1 MSSLSEFYPI
11 TCGLGSMGYKDVL
24 SYIAGRGLVVVS
36 KNKDFP
42 GNLEEL
48 SLSKEIRLDKRTHFL
63 HGVGREYV
71 F

>member
-1 MSSLSEFYPI
+1 
-11 TCGLGSMGYKDVL
+11 MGYKDVL

>member
-1 MSSLSEFYPI
+1 MSSIQSHVVSGQWAIRMSLA
-11 TCGLGSMGYKDVL
+11 
-24 SYIAGRGLVVVS
+24 IAGRGLVVVS